1 MWRFLQRAFNALC
14 HQRPALQCVTGWQR
28 FVGAVSLFSHLLPE
42 HVTAASDNREALSFL
57 SLVEATWERGT
68 FEMSGGWRGRTCL
81 KQSWRRNYV
90 YSLEVSRS
98 IQGFLHK
105 DCVRLCWP
113 GSSEQ
118 PTCYWLWLSL
128 WEVTVMFAGVLEVTL
143 STTLFLKAG
152 EDDDIHPA
160 TLPLPYAYV
169 KP

>member
-1 MWRFLQRAFNALC
+1 MHYVTKDLHFSVWQGDRDLWV
-14 HQRPALQCVTGWQR
+14 QC
-28 FVGAVSLFSHLLPE
+28 LFSPTYHLLPE

-57 SLVEATWERGT
+57 SLVEATWDRGT

-90 YSLEVSRS
+90 YSLEVSHS
-98 IQGFLHK
+98 IQGLLHR
-105 DCVRLCWP
+105 DCVRLYWP

-160 TLPLPYAYV
+160 MLPLPYAYV